1 MKDKL
6 EKIILPCF
14 LSLLLSIIISSIIDY
29 YVVMCGFGLKSYMF
43 LGLIALLFVVFF
55 FVPFLKKRLVKAL
68 ILTLIVIILL
78 TVSGRFALDIF
89 RKNAEY
95 IYEDNNKNDFFTN
108 HKVMIIVPHQDD
120 DINLLGSSVKHY
132 LNNGSELFVVF
143 TTNGDYYDNA
153 EVRYQEALKYYEDLG
168 VSESNIIFLG
178 YGDSWDKEGPHIYNA
193 KPGQVVKSYNGKV
206 KTYGTKTHPSYNG
219 EKDYTIEN
227 YLSDIESVILE
238 YRPDVIFCND
248 YDCHED
254 HRATSLAFEKVMG
267 KILKENIN
275 YKPIVYKGYAY
286 ATAWWGTE
294 DFYALNSLSTKN
306 AYNEPEKHHF
316 VEIYDWN
323 KRVRIPVMGS
333 GLSRSIF
340 GTDDYRAL
348 LSHESQNATEHIFGI
363 CSSDKVFWK
372 RRTDSICYTCNV
384 KVTSGNKEFLND
396 FMLFESRDV
405 SNHEYNPYDGVWTPD
420 DIQKEAAFS
429 FDNAKYIDKIVLY
442 DNPSIEDNVLE
453 ATIVFDDGTKIK
465 TGMLNKKG
473 IATEIPVNKDNV
485 SAFTI
490 KIEKTEGEN
499 AGLTE
504 VEAFENEEFYEGS
517 FITFMDKDEN
527 FAYDY
532 IIEKDGSQVFEIYSY
547 GRVPDIT
554 KENYDLT
561 CDNKNCTAEW
571 VDTLIRITCP
581 IGEKCT
587 VTLLSKDGE
596 LSSAFN
602 VRNPSSFVRFY
613 MIYGQ
618 KLESTLY
625 QKSVQDRFSLVRL
638 WERVFGI

>member
-132 LNNGSELFVVF
+132 LNNGSELYVVF

-153 EVRYQEALKYYEDLG
+153 EIRYQEVIKYYEDLG

-178 YGDSWDKEGPHIYNA
+178 YGDSWDKSGPHIYNA
-193 KPGQVVKSYNGKV
+193 KSGQIVKSYNGKV

-294 DFYALNSLSTKN
+294 DFYSLNSLSTKN

-316 VEIYDWN
+316 VEIYEWN
-323 KRVRIPVMGS
+323 NRVRIPVMGS

-396 FMLFESRDV
+396 FMLYESRDV

-420 DIQKEAAFS
+420 DKQKEAVFS
-429 FDNAKYIDKIVLY
+429 FDNAKYIDKIALY
-442 DNPSIEDNVLE
+442 DNPSVEDNVLE

-485 SAFTI
+485 SVFTI

-504 VEAFENEEFYEGS
+504 VEAFEKEESYEGS

-596 LSSAFN
+596 LSSAFS

-638 WERVFGI
+638 CKRVFGI

>member
-55 FVPFLKKRLVKAL
+55 FVPFFKKRLVKVL
-68 ILTLIVIILL
+68 ILILIVVILL
-78 TVSGRFALDIF
+78 LVGSKFALDIF

-132 LNNGSELFVVF
+132 LNNGSELYVVF

-219 EKDYTIEN
+219 EKDYTIGN

-294 DFYALNSLSTKN
+294 DFYSLNSLSTKN
-306 AYNEPEKHHF
+306 AYNEPEKHHLI
-316 VEIYDWN
+316 ENYDWN
-323 KRVRIPVMGS
+323 KRVRLPVMGS

-348 LSHESQNATEHIFGI
+348 LLHESQNASEHIFGI

-396 FMLFESRDV
+396 FMLYESRDV

>member
-1 MKDKL
+1 
-6 EKIILPCF
+6 
-14 LSLLLSIIISSIIDY
+14 
-29 YVVMCGFGLKSYMF
+29 MCGFGLKSYMF

-95 IYEDNNKNDFFTN
+95 IYEDNNKNDFFSD
-108 HKVMIIVPHQDD
+108 HKVMVIVPHQDD

-132 LNNGSELFVVF
+132 LNNGSELYVVF

-153 EVRYQEALKYYEDLG
+153 EIRYQEVIKYYEDLG

-294 DFYALNSLSTKN
+294 DFYSLNSLSTKN

-316 VEIYDWN
+316 VEIYEWN
-323 KRVRIPVMGS
+323 NRVRIPVMGS

-348 LSHESQNATEHIFGI
+348 LSHESQNASEHIFGI

-396 FMLFESRDV
+396 FMLYESRNV

-465 TGMLNKKG
+465 TGMLDKKG
-473 IATEIPVNKDNV
+473 IATEIPIKKDSV

-504 VEAFENEEFYEGS
+504 VEAFEKEESYEGS